1 MQNNEKNDY
10 EMTEMNKTFH
20 TIDYLRNFNNSAIDF
35 LDSFKE
41 QNTTINSNEITL

>member
-10 EMTEMNKTFH
+10 EMTGVNRTFN
-20 TIDYLRNFNNSAIDF
+20 TIDYLRSFNNSAIDF

-41 QNTTINSNEITL
+41 QNTTINSKETTL